1 MGIEGHKQIT
11 STNTS
16 KISSID
22 TRYRTQKP
30 NIADFQL
37 EQTNDSLL
45 KANQLL
51 TRTRWNRSLQ
61 S

>member
-1 MGIEGHKQIT
+1 MT
-11 STNTS
+11 SSNTS
-16 KISSID
+16 KTSSID

-30 NIADFQL
+30 DIADFQL
-37 EQTNDSLL
+37 EQTNASLS

-51 TRTRWNRSLQ
+51 TMTRWNKSLQ